1 MSESRYLF
9 QAAVHDFQAARQ
21 KVGLQEVLARISGKS
36 NQLLS
41 YDDVAEKLRLHI
53 RTERGIKPIPL
64 NAIVGSVGRYAE
76 FTRSFLPRQ
85 ANDQERWAR
94 VKAAYLDPE
103 SALPPIE
110 VYQVGEVFFVIDGNH
125 RVSVARQEGL
135 LYIEARVIEV
145 KTDIPLTPD
154 VQPDDLIIKAEYA
167 EFLEAT
173 RIMDL
178 RPNVDLGVTIPNQY
192 GKLMEQICVQEC
204 LLEGTC
210 QNSIPFQ
217 EAVED
222 WYDNNYIPLA
232 EAIRDRGLLR
242 WFPGRTITDLYVWI
256 LENRSTLEKELGW
269 EIKSDITATDLIL
282 EQSLKSEPGSWRKA
296 RTVSRYTENLF
307 ADILVPLSG
316 EPESWDSLEQAILI
330 AQREDARIH
339 GLHVVDSGEKVDGPE
354 ALAVQAQFNQ
364 RCADADADGNL
375 VIEAGA
381 ITRKICERAAMTDL
395 VVLKIAHPPLGGFST
410 LKSWFRT
417 IIMNSSRPVL
427 GIPSRAAGFRRALLA
442 YDGGPRA
449 KEALFV
455 AAYMAEVWKTELT
468 VFTALES
475 GKIRGDIQDHVRRYL
490 EIHEVQADYILSGND
505 AMPSLKKM
513 VEESQA
519 DLVLM
524 GGYGGSVLRDLVIG
538 SALDYMLRE
547 SDVPTFICH

>member
-9 QAAVHDFQAARQ
+9 HAAVHDFQSARQ

-36 NQLLS
+36 NRLLS
-41 YDDVAEKLRLHI
+41 YEEVAEKLRLHI

-64 NAIVGSVGRYAE
+64 NAIVGSVGRYTD
-76 FTRSFLPRQ
+76 FTRTFLPRQ

-94 VKAAYLDPE
+94 VKAASMDPGTVL
-103 SALPPIE
+103 SPIE
-110 VYQVGEVFFVIDGNH
+110 VYQVGEVYFVIDGNH

-135 LYIEARVIEV
+135 LYVEAHVIEV
-145 KTDIPLTPD
+145 KTDVPLTPD

-217 EAVED
+217 EVVED

-242 WFPGRTITDLYVWI
+242 WFPGRTITDLYAWI
-256 LENRSTLEKELGW
+256 VENRSALEKELGW
-269 EIKSDITATDLIL
+269 EIQSDITATDLIL
-282 EQSLKSEPGSWRKA
+282 ERSLQSEPGSWRRA
-296 RTVSRYTENLF
+296 RTVTRYTENLF

-316 EPESWDSLEQAILI
+316 EPESWDSLDQAILI
-330 AQREDARIH
+330 AQREGARIH

-381 ITRKICERAAMTDL
+381 ITKKICERAAITDL
-395 VVLKIAHPPLGGFST
+395 IVLKILHPPLGRLST
-410 LKSWFRT
+410 LKSQFRM

-427 GIPSRAAGFRRALLA
+427 GVPSRAAQFRRALLA
-442 YDGGPRA
+442 YDGSPRA
-449 KEALFV
+449 REALFV
-455 AAYMAEVWKTELT
+455 ATYMAEVWKTELI

-475 GKIRGDIQDHVRRYL
+475 GKIRDDIQDHVRRYL
-490 EIHEVQADYILSGND
+490 EIHEVQAEYILHGDD
-505 AMPSLKKM
+505 AIPALKRTA
-513 VEESQA
+513 EEREA
-519 DLVLM
+519 DLILM
-524 GGYGGSVLRDLVIG
+524 GGYGGSVLRELVIAG
-538 SALDYMLRE
+538 TLDYMLRE
-547 SDVPTFICH
+547 SKVPTFICR